1 MKEFKRLSLVQ
12 LISLQGFAAIKHDPD
27 GYVKYITDEI
37 IKAIGDEKDD
47 YKACCLNVKH
57 SCQIIEDSI
66 QIQKDERDYGLRVMG
81 ALYHLENGEVEFL
94 E

>member
-1 MKEFKRLSLVQ
+1 MILLSVTGGLRIIEMQRADVADIQ
-12 LISLQGFAAIKHDPD
+12 KIKGQTVLFIQGKGH
-27 GYVKYITDEI
+27 
-37 IKAIGDEKDD
+37 DEKDD

-81 ALYHLENGEVEFL
+81 ALYHLENGEVEFF